1 MIEANELPVFSSPEV
16 MVDVLAPDQPIF
28 CFRPQAVREMA
39 QVFLQHFP
47 GKVLYAVK
55 CNPGRHM
62 LAALNASGIG
72 HFDTASLAEVELVSS
87 LLPSAQCYFMHPVK
101 ARAAIYRAYQEYGV
115 RHFVVD
121 HSAELTKLID
131 VIPPSRNV
139 VVVVRLAIEHGGAI
153 YELSSKFGADIGA
166 AVELVRAADQL
177 GYATGLA
184 FHVGSQC
191 VDAQAYRLG
200 LEMVNNV
207 VEQTSVAPACI
218 DVGGGFPGDYV
229 NSPIPTIVP
238 FLELIDQTYREIQM
252 PTDCELLCEPG
263 RALCMHGESLVLQVH
278 LRKND
283 MIYLND
289 GMYGAMIEE
298 KLGLRMPVRVVESR
312 PFSDRVQSFKVFGPT
327 CDALDVYPAPLDLP
341 SDIREGDWIEFQ
353 RIGAYGAAC
362 QTAFNGFFSDTVVVI
377 ESNDGVRVI

>member
-1 MIEANELPVFSSPEV
+1 MEANELPVFSSPEG
-16 MVDVLAPDQPIF
+16 MVDALAPDQPVF
-28 CFRPQAVREMA
+28 CFRPQAVRDMA

-62 LAALNASGIG
+62 LGALNASGIS

-101 ARAAIYRAYQEYGV
+101 SRAAIYRAYQEHGV
-115 RHFVVD
+115 RYFVVD
-121 HSAELTKLID
+121 HLAELTKLND

-139 VVVVRLAIEHGGAI
+139 VIVVRLAIDHGGAI

-166 AVELVRAADQL
+166 AVELVRAADQI

-191 VDAQAYRLG
+191 VDAQAYRFG
-200 LEMVNNV
+200 LEMVRNV
-207 VEQTSVAPACI
+207 VQQTSVAPVCI

-263 RALCMHGESLVLQVH
+263 RALCMHGESLVLQVQ

-312 PFSDRVQSFKVFGPT
+312 LFSDVIQSFKVFGPT

-377 ESNDGVRVI
+377 ESDDGVCVI

>member
-101 ARAAIYRAYQEYGV
+101 ARVAIYRAYQEYGV

-200 LEMVNNV
+200 LEVVSNV
-207 VEQTSVAPACI
+207 V
-218 DVGGGFPGDYV
+218 
-229 NSPIPTIVP
+229 
-238 FLELIDQTYREIQM
+238 LM
-252 PTDCELLCEPG
+252 
-263 RALCMHGESLVLQVH
+263 
-278 LRKND
+278 
-283 MIYLND
+283 
-289 GMYGAMIEE
+289 
-298 KLGLRMPVRVVESR
+298 
-312 PFSDRVQSFKVFGPT
+312 
-327 CDALDVYPAPLDLP
+327 
-341 SDIREGDWIEFQ
+341 
-353 RIGAYGAAC
+353 
-362 QTAFNGFFSDTVVVI
+362 
-377 ESNDGVRVI
+377 